1 MSGTPAEQ
9 GRAEHRALTGPSSR
23 GMAVTSQPLATA
35 AAIEILGVGG
45 TAADAAVAAAATL
58 CVVEPRATGIGGDVF
73 ALFWGAGADGPLG
86 LDAAG
91 PSAAAATVDAVRGAG
106 HAEMPVTGPWTVT
119 VPGAVDGWAQL
130 LDRAGALGFEQVLQP
145 AIRHAEQ
152 GFAVTPV
159 IADEW
164 AMHAGR
170 ISGDQAA
177 RDVFLPGGRAPRAG
191 EVFVNPEL
199 GGLLRLLARDGAGG
213 FYRGAP
219 AERIGDAVERAGG
232 PLRAADLQAW
242 PGAQWVAPLRRSYR
256 DVEHIVLPPP
266 GQGIVAL
273 EALGIFEGLAAGDR
287 AEEEHFAIEALKCAF
302 ADARDHLGDPLFGDV
317 PVQRLLS
324 PEHVAAR
331 RAGIGAEA
339 ADVVAP
345 GAPTDTVYLAV
356 VDGDG
361 NACSLIQSLY
371 SGFGSG
377 IGVPGL
383 GITLQNRGKGFVLD
397 DGHPNRLEPGK
408 RPYHTIVPAM
418 LARDGSF
425 AGCLGVV
432 GGFMQPQ
439 GQMQIV
445 RHLVDHDLD
454 IAGAV
459 AHPRIRYLDGCDIG
473 AEPGY
478 DPAVLDELRRRGHRV
493 RELSNFGAGGA
504 QAIVRD
510 GDRLHAASDPRK
522 DGSAQTA

>member
-1 MSGTPAEQ
+1 
-9 GRAEHRALTGPSSR
+9 
-23 GMAVTSQPLATA
+23 MAVSSQPLATA

-45 TAADAAVAAAATL
+45 SAADAAVAAAATL

-73 ALFWGAGADGPLG
+73 ALWWPAGARGPLA

-91 PSAAAATVDAVRGAG
+91 PSAAGATVERVRAAG
-106 HAEMPVTGPWTVT
+106 HEQMPATGPWSIT
-119 VPGAVDGWAQL
+119 VPGAVAGWAQL
-130 LDRAGALGFEQVLQP
+130 LDRAGALGLEQVLRP

-164 AMHAGR
+164 GAQAGR
-170 ISGDQAA
+170 VAGDATA
-177 RDVFLPGGRAPRAG
+177 REVFLPGGRAPRAG
-191 EVFVNPEL
+191 ERFANPDL
-199 GGLLRLLARDGAGG
+199 GALLRLLARDGADG
-213 FYRGAP
+213 FYRGTP
-219 AERIGDAVERAGG
+219 AERIGEAVERAGG
-232 PLRAADLQAW
+232 PLSAGDLAAWA
-242 PGAQWVAPLRRSYR
+242 GARWVTPLRRTYR
-256 DVEHIVLPPP
+256 DLELICPPPP

-273 EALGIFEGLAAGDR
+273 EALAIFEGLRASDR
-287 AEEEHFAIEALKCAF
+287 GEEEHFAIEALKRAF
-302 ADARDHLGDPLFGDV
+302 ADARDHLADPLFADV
-317 PVQRLLS
+317 PVQRLL
-324 PEHVAAR
+324 AAEQIAFR
-331 RAGIGAEA
+331 RAAVGAEA
-339 ADVVAP
+339 ADVAAP
-345 GAPTDTVYLAV
+345 GPPTDTVYLAV
-356 VDGDG
+356 VDGEG

>member
-1 MSGTPAEQ
+1 
-9 GRAEHRALTGPSSR
+9 
-23 GMAVTSQPLATA
+23 MAVSGQPLATA

-58 CVVEPRATGIGGDVF
+58 CVVEPRATGTGGDVF
-73 ALFWGAGADGPLG
+73 ALFWPAGARQPLG

-91 PSAAAATVDAVRGAG
+91 PSAAAATADAVRAAG
-106 HAEMPVTGPWTVT
+106 HEQMPTTGPWTVT

-130 LDRAGALGFEQVLQP
+130 LQRTGRLGFDVVLQP

-152 GFAVTPV
+152 GFVVTPV
-159 IADEW
+159 IAHEW
-164 AMHAGR
+164 AMHASR
-170 ISGDQAA
+170 ITADRAA

-191 EVFVNPEL
+191 ERFANPDF
-199 GGLLRLLARDGAGG
+199 GALLRLLARDGAGG

-219 AERIGDAVERAGG
+219 AERIGAAVEAAGG
-232 PLRAADLQAW
+232 PLRAADLAAW
-242 PGAQWVAPLRRSYR
+242 RGAQWVTPLRRPYR
-256 DVEHIVLPPP
+256 DVELVELPPP
-266 GQGIVAL
+266 GQGVVVL
-273 EALGIFEGLAAGDR
+273 EALAILEGLAPRDR
-287 AEEEHFAIEALKCAF
+287 AEEEHLAIEALKRAF
-302 ADARDHLGDPLFGDV
+302 ADARDHLADPLVVDV
-317 PVQRLLS
+317 PVERLLGA
-324 PEHVAAR
+324 EHVATR
-331 RAGIGAEA
+331 RADITAEA
-339 ADVVAP
+339 ADVAAP

-356 VDGDG
+356 VDAEG

-397 DGHPNRLEPGK
+397 VGHPNRLEPGK

-418 LARDGSF
+418 LAREGGF

-445 RHLVDHDLD
+445 RHLVDHGMD
-454 IAGAV
+454 IAAAV
-459 AHPRIRYLDGCDIG
+459 AHPRLRYLDGRDIG
-473 AEPGY
+473 VEPGY
-478 DPAVLDELRRRGHRV
+478 DPAALDALERRGHRV

-510 GDRLHAASDPRK
+510 GDLLHAASDPRK
-522 DGSAQTA
+522 DGSAETT

>member
-1 MSGTPAEQ
+1 
-9 GRAEHRALTGPSSR
+9 
-23 GMAVTSQPLATA
+23 MAVSSQPLATA

-73 ALFWGAGADGPLG
+73 ALFWPAGAGGPLA

-91 PSAAAATVDAVRGAG
+91 PAAAEATVDAVRAAG
-106 HAEMPVTGPWTVT
+106 HTRMPATGPWTVT

-130 LDRAGALGFEQVLQP
+130 LDRAGALGFDQVLRP

-164 AMHAGR
+164 AMHASR
-170 ISGDQAA
+170 IANDAAA
-177 RDVFLPGGRAPRAG
+177 RAVFLPGGRAPRAG
-191 EVFVNPEL
+191 ERFANADL
-199 GGLLRLLARDGAGG
+199 AALLRLLAADGAEG
-213 FYRGAP
+213 FYRGMP
-219 AERIGDAVERAGG
+219 AERIGEAVERVGG
-232 PLRAADLQAW
+232 PLRAADLAAW
-242 PGAQWVAPLRRSYR
+242 GGARWVTPLRRSYR
-256 DVEHIVLPPP
+256 DVELVELPPP

-273 EALGIFEGLAAGDR
+273 EALAIFEGLSAGDR
-287 AEEEHFAIEALKCAF
+287 AEEEHFAIEALKRAF
-302 ADARDHLGDPLFGDV
+302 ADARDHLADPLVVDV
-317 PVQRLLS
+317 PVERLLGVD
-324 PEHVAAR
+324 HVAAR
-331 RAGIGAEA
+331 RAEIGAEA
-339 ADVVAP
+339 ADVAAP
-345 GAPTDTVYLAV
+345 GPPTDTVYLAV

-397 DGHPNRLEPGK
+397 DGHPNQLAPGK

-418 LARDGSF
+418 LAREGAF

-445 RHLVDHDLD
+445 RHLVDHGEDV
-454 IAGAV
+454 AGAI
-459 AHPRIRYLDGCDIG
+459 AHPRIRYLDGRDIG
-473 AEPGY
+473 VEPAY
-478 DPAVLDELRRRGHRV
+478 DPAVVEELRRRGHRV
-493 RELSNFGAGGA
+493 RELGNFGAGGA

-510 GDRLHAASDPRK
+510 GDELHAASDPRK
-522 DGSAQTA
+522 DGCAQTT

>member
-1 MSGTPAEQ
+1 
-9 GRAEHRALTGPSSR
+9 
-23 GMAVTSQPLATA
+23 
-35 AAIEILGVGG
+35 VG
-45 TAADAAVAAAATL
+45 L
-58 CVVEPRATGIGGDVF
+58 R
-73 ALFWGAGADGPLG
+73 
-86 LDAAG
+86 
-91 PSAAAATVDAVRGAG
+91 
-106 HAEMPVTGPWTVT
+106 
-119 VPGAVDGWAQL
+119 
-130 LDRAGALGFEQVLQP
+130 
-145 AIRHAEQ
+145 
-152 GFAVTPV
+152 
-159 IADEW
+159 
-164 AMHAGR
+164 
-170 ISGDQAA
+170 A
-177 RDVFLPGGRAPRAG
+177 RD
-191 EVFVNPEL
+191 
-199 GGLLRLLARDGAGG
+199 
-213 FYRGAP
+213 RG
-219 AERIGDAVERAGG
+219 
-232 PLRAADLQAW
+232 
-242 PGAQWVAPLRRSYR
+242 
-256 DVEHIVLPPP
+256 
-266 GQGIVAL
+266 
-273 EALGIFEGLAAGDR
+273 
-287 AEEEHFAIEALKCAF
+287 EEEHFAIEALKRAF
-302 ADARDHLGDPLFGDV
+302 ADARDHLADPLFADV
-317 PVQRLLS
+317 PVQRLL
-324 PEHVAAR
+324 AAEQIAFR
-331 RAGIGAEA
+331 RAAVGAEA
-339 ADVVAP
+339 ADVAAP
-345 GAPTDTVYLAV
+345 GPPTDTVYLAV
-356 VDGDG
+356 VDGEG